1 MASGS
6 GKLTWAN
13 DDGTGTIPLREGDLC
28 SLSEESVFY
37 IQSNLEAERRKLRI
51 YAIFTNTEDNTFVSV
66 THVFFFIELTQ
77 KFKVCL
83 LLFVLIVNHECR
95 IHQSVLIQESTN
107 WSRALIRK
115 SCKQL

>member
-1 MASGS
+1 VASGS

-95 IHQSVLIQESTN
+95 NHQSVLIQESTN